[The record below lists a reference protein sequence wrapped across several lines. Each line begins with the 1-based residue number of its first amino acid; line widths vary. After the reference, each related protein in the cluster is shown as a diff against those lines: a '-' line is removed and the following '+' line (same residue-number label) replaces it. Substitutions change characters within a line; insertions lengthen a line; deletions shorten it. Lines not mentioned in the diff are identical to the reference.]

1 MRPWL
6 APLLAAATLASA
18 GCGADHPPLSLL
30 CTSSE
35 RPIARALERAPG
47 AVALS
52 DGTRLSDCVSRA
64 REPGDLQNFGVV
76 VVRVADR
83 LADRARRRERGVAV
97 QLGYLIGAAER
108 GAAHSNGINAEL
120 VHRLQITS
128 RRVPPA
134 AQDDL
139 ERGRRAGRRTG

>member
-6 APLLAAATLASA
+6 APLLAAAALANA
-18 GCGADHPPLSLL
+18 GCGSDHPPLSLL

-35 RPIARALERAPG
+35 RPITRALQRAPG
-47 AVALS
+47 PVALS

-64 REPGDLQNFGVV
+64 SDPGDLQNFGVV
-76 VVRVADR
+76 VVRIADR
-83 LADRARRRERGVAV
+83 LAGRARRQSGVAV

-108 GAAHSNGINAEL
+108 GAAHSNGTNAEL
-120 VHRLQITS
+120 VHRLEITS
-128 RRVPPA
+128 RRVPQA

>member
-6 APLLAAATLASA
+6 APLLAAAALASA
-18 GCGADHPPLSLL
+18 GCGSDRSPLSLL

-35 RPIARALERAPG
+35 RPIARALQRAPG

-52 DGTRLSDCVSRA
+52 DGTRLSDCVARA
-64 REPGDLQNFGVV
+64 REPGDLQDFGVV
-76 VVRVADR
+76 ITRIADR
-83 LADRARRRERGVAV
+83 LADRARHERGVAV

-108 GAAHSNGINAEL
+108 GAAHSNGIDAEL
-120 VHRLQITS
+120 VHRLEITS
-128 RRVPPA
+128 RRVPGR
-134 AQDDL
+134 AQGEL